1 MAPFFAVLVGMAAAS
16 FIGSL
21 SYRVPRGISIVSPR
35 SYCPRCGRPIKP
47 YDLIPVVS
55 YLLLRGRCRFCGAGV
70 PIQYFAAEMLLG
82 PAYILMYLRFGLG
95 PELFIH
101 AYLVSALFY
110 LALVD
115 IDWRSVGRFDPVLP
129 YLGGIALL
137 VLSFRGEAAHPPSH
151 YLSGAAAASLLAGL
165 SVLIVRVLG
174 KRSPMGGADLLIVP
188 GIGLHFGMMEAV
200 RVMVISSLLGIL
212 TAVFLLASRRMERGQ
227 SLPMLP
233 FLAGGVFGSELW
245 MVLQSSS
252 LEVFHFLRYI

>member
-1 MAPFFAVLVGMAAAS
+1 MAPLFAVLAGMAAAS

-21 SYRVPRGISIVSPR
+21 SYRVPRGISIISPP

-70 PIQYFAAEMLLG
+70 PIQYFAAEILLG
-82 PAYILMYLRFGLG
+82 PAYLLMYLRFGLG
-95 PELFIH
+95 PELFIYS
-101 AYLVSALFY
+101 YLVSALFY
-110 LALVD
+110 LSLVD

-129 YLGGIALL
+129 YLGAIAILI
-137 VLSFRGEAAHPPSH
+137 LSFRGVVVHPPAH

-165 SVLIVRVLG
+165 SFLFVRVMG
-174 KRSPMGGADLLIVP
+174 KRRPMGVGDLLILP
-188 GIGLHFGMMEAV
+188 GIGLHFGIMEAV
-200 RVMVISSLLGIL
+200 RVMIISSLLGIL
-212 TAVFLLASRRMERGQ
+212 TAVFLLASRRMERGK

-233 FLAGGVFGSELW
+233 FLAGGVLGSELW

-252 LEVFHFLRYI
+252 LEVFHFLW